1 MKNLIQITTV
11 LFLFAQTI
19 GFSQT
24 TKTDATSSKQDT
36 ILKKEVVKTASDTLQ
51 LQSFIGKYLLE
62 EADFT
67 LEIIEENSQ
76 MYIVSPFSK
85 DLLILKN
92 ETTLHEPTRGVDLEL
107 IKNDKDAL
115 KFTQNGY
122 VTTIKRV
129 KSEGAQ
135 N

>member
-11 LFLFAQTI
+11 LFLLAQTI

-36 ILKKEVVKTASDTLQ
+36 ILKKEVTKTESDTLQ
-51 LQSFIGKYLLE
+51 LKSFIGKYLLE

-67 LEIIEENSQ
+67 LEIIEENNK

-107 IKNDKDAL
+107 IKDDKDAL
-115 KFTQNGY
+115 KFTQTGY
-122 VTTIKRV
+122 VKTIKRV
-129 KSEGAQ
+129 KSEETQ